1 MKPDAKRIWLL
12 DMGGEI
18 SWCDEPSPD
27 PLHEY
32 DAYLYIHADAL
43 SKLVEEWREL
53 RYSDT
58 GSEYENG
65 QYDCADELE
74 KLIHEDK

>member
-32 DAYLYIHADAL
+32 DAYLYIHADDL
-43 SKLVEEWREL
+43 RKLVEECVDATSGHVTDW
-53 RYSDT
+53 
-58 GSEYENG
+58 
-65 QYDCADELE
+65 DEGVLWATKKIKQLLDGGE
-74 KLIHEDK
+74 

>member
-43 SKLVEEWREL
+43 SKLVEEWRNDDSL
-53 RYSDT
+53 DAFTLDY
-58 GSEYENG
+58 
-65 QYDCADELE
+65 CADELE
-74 KLIHEDK
+74 IILNDGGE